1 MFYLHTVHLKSFC
14 SFMYPLIMCFKH
26 TSKTL
31 TENFSL
37 EYAEKN
43 ATSKQQTIG
52 LPAW

>member
-1 MFYLHTVHLKSFC
+1 
-14 SFMYPLIMCFKH
+14 MCFKH

-43 ATSKQQTIG
+43 DKSKQQQNH
-52 LPAW
+52 